1 VSAGDDAQPEPEMT
15 EAELEAAALADA
27 WGPAGPSA
35 SYAEWVAEGRLVEP
49 EPEAEP

>member
-1 VSAGDDAQPEPEMT
+1 MTHDCPEPEMT
-15 EAELEAAALADA
+15 ADELAAAELADA

-35 SYAEWVAEGRLVEP
+35 SYAEWVAEGQFV